1 MVQVASEQRP
11 HKLSY
16 NLQTD
21 QASAA
26 QVIKRLQTALDDCK
40 GLKAQVRMKRHLSW
54 LQQIQIP
61 HVLI

>member
-1 MVQVASEQRP
+1 MQVASEQRP

-26 QVIKRLQTALDDCK
+26 EVIKRLQTALNACK
-40 GLKAQVRMKRHLSW
+40 GLKAQVCIMRRLEW
-54 LQQIQIP
+54 LQ
-61 HVLI
+61 